1 MMYEKIKSFAMEIL
15 PELSKIRRHIH
26 AYPELSFKE
35 INTALFIEEQ
45 LKEIGISDYK
55 RISETGIV
63 ALIKGRNPENS
74 CIALRADMDALPILE
89 ENEVDYRSQNNGV
102 MHACGHD
109 VHTTCLLGAAK
120 ILYKLK
126 AEFEGTVKLIF
137 QPGEE
142 QSPGG
147 ACILIKNGVLEDPIP
162 EAIFALHVDP
172 SIPSG
177 QVGFRAG
184 KYMASSDEI
193 HITIHGKGG
202 HAALPHLTIDPIT
215 ISALIITALQQIV
228 SRNSNPTMPTV
239 LSFGKIEGGK
249 TNNVIPDEVQLSG
262 TLRTF
267 DETWRAKAI
276 QLIKKTINNIA
287 EIYGAKATIR
297 IPPGYPCL
305 FNQEELTE
313 KAIVI
318 AENYLGKSNVRYLD
332 LRMTAEDFSF
342 YGQKIPGC
350 FFRLGTNEDNK
361 NFTSSVHTAHFDIDE
376 SALAVGA
383 GLIAE
388 LAWSKLN
395 PQ

>member
-1 MMYEKIKSFAMEIL
+1 MKERIKAIALGLL

-26 AYPELSFKE
+26 ANPELSFKE
-35 INTALFIEEQ
+35 IKTAEFIEKQ
-45 LKEIGISDYK
+45 LINIGISDYE

-63 ALIKGRNPENS
+63 ALIKGKNPEKK

-89 ENEVDYRSQNNGV
+89 ENEVNYRSNNDGV

-109 VHTTCLLGAAK
+109 VHTTCLLGAAT
-120 ILYKLK
+120 ILQQLK
-126 AEFEGTVKLIF
+126 SEFEGTIKLIF

-147 ACILIKNGVLEDPIP
+147 ASILIKNGVLENPTP

-172 SIPSG
+172 SLPSG

-215 ISALIITALQQIV
+215 ISALIITALQQVV

-239 LSFGKIEGGK
+239 LSFGRIEGGK

-267 DETWRAKAI
+267 DETWRGRAI
-276 QLIKKTINNIA
+276 ELIKNTVNNISG
-287 EIYGAKATIR
+287 IYGAKATIH
-297 IPPGYPCL
+297 IPPGYPSL
-305 FNQEELTE
+305 FNDEKLTE
-313 KAIVI
+313 QAIHI
-318 AENYLGKSNVRYLD
+318 AEEFLGVSNVQHLD

-342 YGQKIPGC
+342 YGQKVPAC
-350 FFRLGTNEDNK
+350 FFRLGTNENNV
-361 NFTSSVHTAHFDIDE
+361 NFTSSVHTPHFDIDE
-376 SALAVGA
+376 SALAVGSGMMA
-383 GLIAE
+383 ELVLGLI
-388 LAWSKLN
+388 K
-395 PQ
+395 